1 MQRRLVQPVIWHE
14 VGEKGGPSAFAFIFL
29 TSAGYTLASKQN
41 VFYFIE
47 SLPNVFYV
55 FKGTP
60 FPMVLKPSVLLTR
73 EKANSEHKGSTH
85 WVVNHG
91 ALSRGLAINKK
102 RGTQNRFGLW
112 FFLQAHKHETEMDAE
127 MGNSP
132 NQKGS
137 QIDGRRDV
145 TSQSPLKAIESNH

>member
-1 MQRRLVQPVIWHE
+1 M
-14 VGEKGGPSAFAFIFL
+14 GAKDGPFAFAFIFL
-29 TSAGYTLASKQN
+29 TSAGYTPASEQS
-41 VFYFIE
+41 VFYFTE
-47 SLPNVFYV
+47 SLPNAFYV

-73 EKANSEHKGSTH
+73 EKANSEHKGSTL

-91 ALSRGLAINKK
+91 ASSRGLAINKK

-112 FFLQAHKHETEMDAE
+112 KL
-127 MGNSP
+127 P

-145 TSQSPLKAIESNH
+145 TTSQSPLKAIESDH